1 MAQKPE
7 NSFISGVHRQLDL
20 KKVYKEKM
28 SNPWRSGTADMWYS
42 GSEGDVWIEYK
53 FIPKVPKSAAISP
66 DLSPRQRK
74 WLRDRYEEGR
84 SVAVVLGHPD
94 GAYVYLDCTWE
105 DPISSVHLLQHSIS
119 RSVLAAWI
127 RAQTGDSPCLSQRL

>member
-7 NSFISGVHRQLDL
+7 NSFISGVHRQQSLQ
-20 KKVYKEKM
+20 KVYHEKM
-28 SNPWRSGTADMWYS
+28 SNPWRAGTADVWYS
-42 GSEGDVWIEYK
+42 GSLGDIWIEYK
-53 FIPKVPKSAAISP
+53 YMPHVPKSAAISP

-94 GAYVYLDCTWE
+94 GAYVYMDCTWE
-105 DPISSVHLLQHSIS
+105 DPIPSEYLKSHSIS
-119 RSVLAAWI
+119 RRDLAAWI
-127 RAQTGDSPCLSQRL
+127 HAQTGDSPCLSQQL